1 MKVMFVI
8 IKTKE
13 KRKKTRLKQAIMPTS
28 SKLEESQ
35 LGSCSP
41 QEVSPRPRTGSW
53 RRLCSLEV
61 CEEVETPTQRQ
72 RVVCE
77 DRKLVAFPKHF
88 ENIIFNGVACIQRFL
103 YTLLTGTRAQEMC
116 LFCVAWDEVKCGPT
130 LKSRKQMKKWSYA
143 VTKHTSQC
151 YVYDRNT
158 EHIITDS
165 FKTRD
170 TLRYTELVLVLL
182 TVYVHPFCP
191 P

>member
-1 MKVMFVI
+1 M
-8 IKTKE
+8 
-13 KRKKTRLKQAIMPTS
+13 QS
-28 SKLEESQ
+28 
-35 LGSCSP
+35 
-41 QEVSPRPRTGSW
+41 TGS
-53 RRLCSLEV
+53 V
-61 CEEVETPTQRQ
+61 PQT
-72 RVVCE
+72 E
-77 DRKLVAFPKHF
+77 DRKLKTAVLIGGLWRGRDPHTKAARGLRRQKARSISQTLRKYYFQWCRVHSM
-88 ENIIFNGVACIQRFL
+88 FL